1 MSSTIL
7 LRSSWQ
13 TVNIGDVA
21 HSPGA
26 LRALARYAPD
36 ARLILWPVHLDGRE
50 RVMFAQAFPEVE
62 IVDGELLPDGTATT
76 AGLAA
81 AIDAA
86 DVLVHGSGPSLVR
99 ADDMGTWSR
108 VTGKPYG
115 FFGVSLDPLTPVFTG
130 TLDELESMV
139 RSLGRDVLDASELD
153 VLDGA
158 AFIYCRDSIT
168 QLFLQTLDL
177 RCPIVEFG
185 PDATFAFDVTDEE
198 GAAAIK
204 LEQGLSDGE
213 YLCVVPR
220 VRWTPYFQMRDER
233 PTVQDIRRTAYN
245 TLWVDH
251 DLGVLAATII
261 DYVRR
266 TGHRVL
272 VVPEMAYAVGLA
284 EEHFADALPADV
296 RPHVR
301 VLPRFWSAPEAL
313 TVYRDAEA
321 VVSIECHSPLMAI
334 SQGTPA
340 VYVRQPTD
348 TVKGR
353 MYDDVGATGGPVEIS
368 GGPLPVLPALR
379 RILDDPSGARADTA
393 ATRERAHERLR
404 AMVEHVVSCAAD
416 RATVPVGAAQHSG
429 ALDRHAPSHL

>member
-1 MSSTIL
+1 MSPTIL

-13 TVNIGDVA
+13 TVNIGGVA

-26 LRALARYAPD
+26 LRALTRYAPD
-36 ARLILWPVHLDGRE
+36 ARLILWPIHLDDRE
-50 RVMFAQAFPEVE
+50 RAMFARAFPDVE
-62 IVDGELLPDGTATT
+62 IVDGELRADGTATT
-76 AGLAA
+76 PELAA
-81 AIDAA
+81 AIDAS
-86 DVLVHGSGPSLVR
+86 DVLVHGSAPSLVR
-99 ADDMGTWSR
+99 AEDMSSWAR
-108 VTGKPYG
+108 ATGKPYG
-115 FFGVSLDPLTPVFTG
+115 FFGVSLDPLNPVFTG
-130 TLDELESMV
+130 TLDELETMV
-139 RSLGRDVLDASELD
+139 RSLGRGVLDEADLE

-168 QLFLQTLDL
+168 ELFLRTLEL
-177 RCPIVEFG
+177 RCPVVEFG

-198 GAAAIK
+198 AAAEIK
-204 LEQGLSDGE
+204 RAHGLRDGE

-220 VRWTPYFQMRDER
+220 VRWTPYFQMRGER

-245 TLWVDH
+245 ALWVEH
-251 DLGVLAATII
+251 DLGVLAATIV

-266 TGHRVL
+266 TRHQVL

-284 EEHFADALPADV
+284 EDHFGDALPSDV
-296 RPHVR
+296 RPNVH

-334 SQGTPA
+334 SQNTPA

-353 MYDDVGATGGPVEIS
+353 MYDDVGAPGGSVEIS
-368 GGPLPVLPALR
+368 DGPLPALTALR
-379 RILDDPSGARADTA
+379 RILDDPGEARASTA
-393 ATRERAHERLR
+393 ATRSRAHERLQ
-404 AMVEHVVSCAAD
+404 AMVGRVVACAAD
-416 RATVPVGAAQHSG
+416 GRSPLADAAREPAG
-429 ALDRHAPSHL
+429 ALD

>member
-1 MSSTIL
+1 MSPTIL

-26 LRALARYAPD
+26 LRALSRYAPGS
-36 ARLILWPVHLDGRE
+36 RLILWPIHLDERE
-50 RVMFAQAFPEVE
+50 RSMFARAFPEVE
-62 IVDGELLPDGTATT
+62 IVHGELLPDGTATT
-76 AGLAA
+76 PELTA
-81 AIDAA
+81 AIEAA
-86 DVLVHGSGPSLVR
+86 DVLVHGSAPSLVR
-99 ADDMGTWSR
+99 AEDMISWAQA
-108 VTGKPYG
+108 TGKPYG
-115 FFGVSLDPLTPVFTG
+115 FFGVSLDPLNPVFTG
-130 TLDELESMV
+130 TLDELETMV
-139 RSLGRDVLDASELD
+139 RSLGRGVLDAQDLEA
-153 VLDGA
+153 LDGA

-168 QLFLQTLDL
+168 ELFLRTLDL
-177 RCPIVEFG
+177 RSPVVEFG

-198 GAAAIK
+198 SAAEIK
-204 LEQGLSDGE
+204 RTHGLHDGE

-220 VRWTPYFQMRDER
+220 VRWTPYFEMRGER

-245 TLWVDH
+245 ALWVDH
-251 DLGVLAATII
+251 DLGVLAATIV

-266 TGHRVL
+266 TGHQVL

-284 EEHFADALPADV
+284 EAHFGDALPSDV
-296 RPHVR
+296 RPYVQ

-334 SQGTPA
+334 SQNTPA

-353 MYDDVGATGGPVEIS
+353 MYDDVGAAGGSVEIS
-368 GGPLPVLPALR
+368 DGPLAALTALR
-379 RILDDPSGARADTA
+379 RILDDPSGARAKTA
-393 ATRERAHERLR
+393 ATRERAQERLR
-404 AMVEHVVSCAAD
+404 AMVGRVISCAGDRRAD
-416 RATVPVGAAQHSG
+416 LIGAGHEPG
-429 ALDRHAPSHL
+429 ASPG